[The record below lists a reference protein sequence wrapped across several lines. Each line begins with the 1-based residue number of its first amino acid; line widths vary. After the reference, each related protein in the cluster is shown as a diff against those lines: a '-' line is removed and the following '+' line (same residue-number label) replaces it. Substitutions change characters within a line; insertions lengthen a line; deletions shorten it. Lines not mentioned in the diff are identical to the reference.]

1 MPLLPVRS
9 PWVPWC
15 GLGRAAQGRN
25 WMWAQGMS
33 LCPRCLQELHGHS
46 SAGSL
51 SVRGGNLA
59 SAQLRYLASQHQL
72 KVQGSA
78 PGSQC
83 SGCGIVDRELQL
95 VIETELQLWCFMTL
109 SLSGGCCRQFSAGKP
124 GAGCGIST
132 GIGAAAPA
140 VPGQQAEATVPGTW
154 LWEGS
159 GGSSGSAGGLTQM
172 PVPDMS
178 WIYWLLLSC
187 NL

>member
-1 MPLLPVRS
+1 MSPGNVPV
-9 PWVPWC
+9 PT
-15 GLGRAAQGRN
+15 L
-25 WMWAQGMS
+25 
-33 LCPRCLQELHGHS
+33 
-46 SAGSL
+46 SAGAPWPQQCREPVCERWKS
-51 SVRGGNLA
+51 SKC

-78 PGSQC
+78 PGSLC

-95 VIETELQLWCFMTL
+95 IIETELQLWCFMTL
-109 SLSGGCCRQFSAGKP
+109 SLSGGCCRQFSAGKA
-124 GAGCGIST
+124 GAGCGTST

-140 VPGQQAEATVPGTW
+140 VPGQQVEATVPGTW

-178 WIYWLLLSC
+178 RIYLLTPPQL
-187 NL
+187 